1 MLPGSICR
9 YLGIA
14 CFCLIFLLAIF
25 NMITS
30 ICHSLNSLLNPVQT
44 QASQA
49 VTSMDSLHSVNDIN
63 EEDEKRESIEG
74 DNDNALV
81 VAETNERYAGV
92 ILVTDESQLGETNDA
107 EEAANNSANVYIYQI
122 FFETLGIVPMMFAIY
137 WPLFLYLSSKICKV
151 GREVTQ
157 AEPRVPQP
165 L

>member
-49 VTSMDSLHSVNDIN
+49 LTSMDSLHSVNDIN

>member
-1 MLPGSICR
+1 
-9 YLGIA
+9 
-14 CFCLIFLLAIF
+14 
-25 NMITS
+25 MITAVFHS
-30 ICHSLNSLLNPVQT
+30 FHSLVSPVKYSEQ
-44 QASQA
+44 SINID
-49 VTSMDSLHSVNDIN
+49 VHHPVNDIN
-63 EEDEKRESIEG
+63 EEEELRHAIEA
-74 DNDNALV
+74 DNAPV
-81 VAETNERYAGV
+81 GAETNEKYAEVRG
-92 ILVTDESQLGETNDA
+92 LTDERTLTETNDA